1 MIIGITG
8 GIASGK
14 STLSNLLKAHGFPVY
29 DSDLEARRLQNEH
42 PEIISQTKALFGDD
56 IYVDGQLNRPAV
68 ATLVFQNPELLKK
81 LTDIVHPV
89 VKAEF
94 LQWTRQFKPNKLIF
108 IESAILFE
116 ANFDKLVD
124 KVILLTVSEEIRIQ
138 RVMER
143 DGSTREQVLARIK
156 NQIPDTEKIPKSDL
170 VILTDQGLPD
180 DVLHLIVSWQD
191 RIIP

>member
-14 STLSNLLKAHGFPVY
+14 STLSSLLKTHGFPVY

-42 PEIISQTKALFGDD
+42 PAIVSQTKALFGDD

-68 ATLVFQNPELLKK
+68 AALVFQNPELLRK

-89 VKAEF
+89 VKADF
-94 LQWTRQFKPNKLIF
+94 LQWTKQFNPNQLIF
-108 IESAILFE
+108 IESAVLFE
-116 ANFDKLVD
+116 ANFDGLVD

-143 DGSTREQVLARIK
+143 DGSTKEQVLARIK

-180 DVLHLIVSWQD
+180 DVLHLIISWQD

>member
-14 STLSNLLKAHGFPVY
+14 STLSSLLKTHGFPVY

-42 PEIISQTKALFGDD
+42 PAIVSQTKALFGDD

-68 ATLVFQNPELLKK
+68 AALVFQNPELLKK

-89 VKAEF
+89 VKADF
-94 LQWTRQFKPNKLIF
+94 LQWTKQFNPNQLIF
-108 IESAILFE
+108 IESAVLFE
-116 ANFDKLVD
+116 ANFDGLVD

-143 DGSTREQVLARIK
+143 DGSTKEQVLARIK

-180 DVLHLIVSWQD
+180 DVLHLIISWQD

>member
-81 LTDIVHPV
+81 LTNIVHPV

-143 DGSTREQVLARIK
+143 DGSTRKQVLARIK

>member
-14 STLSNLLKAHGFPVY
+14 STLSNLLEAHGFPVY

>member
-124 KVILLTVSEEIRIQ
+124 KVILLTVSGEIRIQ

>member
-14 STLSNLLKAHGFPVY
+14 STLSSLLKTHGFPVY
-29 DSDLEARRLQNEH
+29 DSDLEASRLQNEH
-42 PEIISQTKALFGDD
+42 PAIVSQTKALFGDD

-68 ATLVFQNPELLKK
+68 AALVFQNPELLRK
-81 LTDIVHPV
+81 LTNIVHPI
-89 VKAEF
+89 VKADF
-94 LQWTRQFKPNKLIF
+94 LQWARQFNPNQLIF
-108 IESAILFE
+108 IESAVLFE
-116 ANFDKLVD
+116 ANFDGLVD

-143 DGSTREQVLARIK
+143 DGSTKKQVLARIK

-180 DVLHLIVSWQD
+180 DVLHLIISWQD
-191 RIIP
+191 RIIL

>member
-56 IYVDGQLNRPAV
+56 IYVGGQLNRPAV

-124 KVILLTVSEEIRIQ
+124 KVILLTVSGEIRIK

-156 NQIPDTEKIPKSDL
+156 NQIPDAEKIPKSDL

>member
-14 STLSNLLKAHGFPVY
+14 STLSSLLKTHGFPLY

-42 PEIISQTKALFGDD
+42 PAIVSQTKALFGDD

-68 ATLVFQNPELLKK
+68 AALVFQNPELLRK

-89 VKAEF
+89 VKADF
-94 LQWTRQFKPNKLIF
+94 LQWTKQFNPNQLIF
-108 IESAILFE
+108 IESAVLFE
-116 ANFDKLVD
+116 ANFDGLVD

-143 DGSTREQVLARIK
+143 DGSTKEQVLARIK

-180 DVLHLIVSWQD
+180 DVLHLIISWQD
-191 RIIP
+191 RIIL

>member
-14 STLSNLLKAHGFPVY
+14 STLSSLLKTHGFPVY

-42 PEIISQTKALFGDD
+42 PAIVSQTKALFGDD

-68 ATLVFQNPELLKK
+68 AALVFQNPELLRK

-89 VKAEF
+89 VKADF
-94 LQWTRQFKPNKLIF
+94 LQWTKQFNPNQLIF
-108 IESAILFE
+108 IESAVLFE
-116 ANFDKLVD
+116 ANFDGLVD

-143 DGSTREQVLARIK
+143 DGSTKKQVLARIK

-180 DVLHLIVSWQD
+180 DVLHLIISWQD

>member
-14 STLSNLLKAHGFPVY
+14 STLSSLLKTHGFPVY

-42 PEIISQTKALFGDD
+42 PAIVSQTKALFGDD

-68 ATLVFQNPELLKK
+68 AALVFQNPELLKK

-89 VKAEF
+89 VKADF
-94 LQWTRQFKPNKLIF
+94 LQWTKQFNPNQLIF
-108 IESAILFE
+108 IESAVLFE
-116 ANFDKLVD
+116 ANFDGLVD

-143 DGSTREQVLARIK
+143 DGSTKKQVLARIK

-180 DVLHLIVSWQD
+180 DVLHLIISWQD

>member
-1 MIIGITG
+1 M
-8 GIASGK
+8 
-14 STLSNLLKAHGFPVY
+14 Y

-116 ANFDKLVD
+116 AKFDKLVD

-143 DGSTREQVLARIK
+143 DGSTREQVLVRIK
-156 NQIPDTEKIPKSDL
+156 IRFR
-170 VILTDQGLPD
+170 ILKRYRN
-180 DVLHLIVSWQD
+180 LIW
-191 RIIP
+191 

>member
-143 DGSTREQVLARIK
+143 DGSTRKQVLARIK

>member
-81 LTDIVHPV
+81 LTNIVHPV